1 MCTCVEANRV
11 VITPMNGRVFVVA
24 GSGAVAIVAGLQ
36 NECAARIQFG
46 SAGGE

>member
-1 MCTCVEANRV
+1 MITAMECTC
-11 VITPMNGRVFVVA
+11 VFVVA

-36 NECAARIQFG
+36 NESAAQIRFG